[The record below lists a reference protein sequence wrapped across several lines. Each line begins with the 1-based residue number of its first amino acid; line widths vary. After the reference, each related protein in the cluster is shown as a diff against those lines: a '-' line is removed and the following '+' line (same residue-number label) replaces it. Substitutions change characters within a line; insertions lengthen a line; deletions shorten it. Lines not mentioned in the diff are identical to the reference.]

1 MKYHTK
7 NFNGS
12 DCACINCD
20 WSYLYED
27 LVTQV
32 GHEFIDGIN
41 TDNPEEQNLSHNE
54 WHDYKYEVIE
64 IITERYSDILTN
76 CESCDDQDDSEH
88 GYHRYKESRL
98 A

>member
-1 MKYHTK
+1 M
-7 NFNGS
+7 
-12 DCACINCD
+12 
-20 WSYLYED
+20 
-27 LVTQV
+27 TQV

-41 TDNPEEQNLSHNE
+41 ADNAEEQNLSHNE

-76 CESCDDQDDSEH
+76 CDSCDDQDDSEH
-88 GYHRYKESRL
+88 GYHSYKESRL